1 MPAAAPPSV
10 PPDNPPGRPPQLVP
24 GAPGVQLGA
33 RSGGWPLKFD
43 VYEPCWQLVWDGLQV
58 EGFGDAAGGG
68 ATVSGMTG
76 GGPATFGGA
85 QWSQEV
91 PDAREAFQN

>member
-1 MPAAAPPSV
+1 V
-10 PPDNPPGRPPQLVP
+10 LVP
-24 GAPGVQLGA
+24 GDGL
-33 RSGGWPLKFD
+33 LKFD

>member
-1 MPAAAPPSV
+1 
-10 PPDNPPGRPPQLVP
+10 
-24 GAPGVQLGA
+24 LGA

-58 EGFGDAAGGG
+58 EGFGDAAAGG

-85 QWSQEV
+85 SGARRSLTLGRLSRLEIEV
-91 PDAREAFQN
+91 PWLAKSTSAQALF